1 MRQTAPVYCTRH
13 RGGTLNHL
21 PMKQAGPGSADTHG
35 VARLNDSFGATELW
49 NGVLGGVIMTENDNM
64 LPKVIT

>member
-1 MRQTAPVYCTRH
+1 
-13 RGGTLNHL
+13 
-21 PMKQAGPGSADTHG
+21 MKQAGPGSADTHG